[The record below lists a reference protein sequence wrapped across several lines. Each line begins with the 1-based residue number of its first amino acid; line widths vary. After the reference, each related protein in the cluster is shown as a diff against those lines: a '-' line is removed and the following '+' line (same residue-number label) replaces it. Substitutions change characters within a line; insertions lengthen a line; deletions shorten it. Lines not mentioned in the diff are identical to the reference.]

1 MRAVALG
8 RCAIKVNWSNAQLT
22 LRATVAA
29 VLALVLATWLELA
42 YPIYAFIAAVIVTD
56 LDPATSRKL
65 GFRRTTA
72 TVIGALCGAVL
83 SFLLPPGPLGVGGG
97 FFLAM
102 LLAQALGAGEG
113 ARVAGYICGI
123 VLLDHSSE
131 PWHYAFHR
139 FIETMI
145 GVVAAWSI
153 SYVPK
158 LINFDSNSTKL
169 K

>member
-1 MRAVALG
+1 MSWASV
-8 RCAIKVNWSNAQLT
+8 QLT

-29 VLALVLATWLELA
+29 VVALVLANWLALA

-56 LDPATSRKL
+56 LDTATSRKL
-65 GFRRTTA
+65 GFRRIIA
-72 TVIGALCGAVL
+72 TVIGALCGAAF
-83 SFLLPPGPLGVGGG
+83 SFLVPHGPLGIGTG
-97 FFLAM
+97 FLLAM
-102 LLAQALGAGEG
+102 LLALALGLGEG

-153 SYVPK
+153 SYVPR
-158 LINFDSNSTKL
+158 LLDFDRNPARKE
-169 K
+169 

>member
-1 MRAVALG
+1 MSWASV
-8 RCAIKVNWSNAQLT
+8 QLT
-22 LRATVAA
+22 LRASVAA
-29 VLALVLATWLELA
+29 VVALVLANWLALA

-56 LDPATSRKL
+56 LDTATSRKL
-65 GFRRTTA
+65 GFRRIIA
-72 TVIGALCGAVL
+72 TVIGALCGAAL
-83 SFLLPPGPLGVGGG
+83 SFFVPTGPLGVGAG

-102 LLAQALGAGEG
+102 LLALALGAGEG

-158 LINFDSNSTKL
+158 LLDFDRTPAKRG
-169 K
+169 

>member
-1 MRAVALG
+1 MRAVVLG
-8 RCAIKVNWSNAQLT
+8 WCAATMSWSNAQLT
-22 LRATVAA
+22 FRATVAA
-29 VLALVLATWLELA
+29 VMALVLANWLELA

-65 GFRRTTA
+65 GFRRTVA
-72 TVIGALCGAVL
+72 TVIGALCGATL
-83 SFLLPPGPLGVGGG
+83 SLILPPGPLGIGGG

-139 FIETMI
+139 FTETMI
-145 GVVAAWSI
+145 GVFAAWSI

-158 LINFDSNSTKL
+158 LIDAEGLAEK
-169 K
+169 

>member
-1 MRAVALG
+1 MSWGSV
-8 RCAIKVNWSNAQLT
+8 QLT

-29 VLALVLATWLELA
+29 VVALLLANWLALA

-56 LDPATSRKL
+56 LDTATSRKL
-65 GFRRTTA
+65 GFRRIIA
-72 TVIGALCGAVL
+72 TVIGAVCGAAF
-83 SFLLPPGPLGVGGG
+83 SFLVPPGPLGIGTG

-102 LLAQALGAGEG
+102 LLALALGLGEG

-123 VLLDHSSE
+123 VLLDHSTE

-139 FIETMI
+139 LIETMI

-158 LINFDSNSTKL
+158 LLDFDHNPAKGE
-169 K
+169 